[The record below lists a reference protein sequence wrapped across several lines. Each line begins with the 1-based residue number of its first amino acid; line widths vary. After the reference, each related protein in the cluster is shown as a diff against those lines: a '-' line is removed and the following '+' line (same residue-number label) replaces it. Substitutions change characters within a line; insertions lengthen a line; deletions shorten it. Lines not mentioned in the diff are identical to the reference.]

1 MGLFNKFRSL
11 SFEKKTL
18 FMTEMSM
25 GLQVLFA
32 LGKFILAFYK
42 GALFFVAGIV
52 TVFAILAKL
61 ETCLGIVY
69 PTRRSLEFRNNTT
82 SLFVCLMGILYSV
95 YMSRLL
101 YTDLEIRSY
110 GTFVGV
116 AIIGISIFEFIF
128 AIYGCF
134 RAYGKGHY
142 FRNAKLIDLC
152 LAITALVLT
161 EIAIT
166 SFFETDITRILDG
179 IFGVVGGVLIVII
192 GIYMYCAPKL
202 TIEEHKYNI
211 YIVPFNNLKQ
221 YDRVKVQLSESK
233 IYGNYVYEGLVI
245 GDQIEGVIKKERSP
259 IASYSFFL
267 RFILTI
273 VIILLIVPYALG
285 SLFFHLQGPK
295 IVRKL
300 DSYMVNK
307 GYIKVEY

>member
-1 MGLFNKFRSL
+1 MGLFNKIRSL

-18 FMTEMSM
+18 VMSGLSM
-25 GLQVLFA
+25 GLQVIFA
-32 LGKFILAFYK
+32 LGKFILSFYK
-42 GALFFVAGIV
+42 GAFFFVAGIV

-61 ETCLGIVY
+61 ETCLGIMF
-69 PTRRSLEFRNNTT
+69 PTRRTLEFRNNTT
-82 SLFVCLMGILYSV
+82 SLFVCLMGIVYSV

-116 AIIGISIFEFIF
+116 AIILISILEFIF

-166 SFFETDITRILDG
+166 SFIETNATRILDG

-192 GIYMYCAPKL
+192 GIYMYGAPKL

-211 YIVPFNNLKQ
+211 YIVPFNKLRQ
-221 YDRVKVQLSESK
+221 YDRIKVQLSESK
-233 IYGNYVYEGLVI
+233 IYGNYVYEALVI
-245 GDQIEGVIKKERSP
+245 GDQIEGVIKKEKSP
-259 IASYSFFL
+259 ITKYSFIVRFL
-267 RFILTI
+267 LTI
-273 VIILLIVPYALG
+273 IIIAFVVPYALG
-285 SLFFHLQGPK
+285 SLFFHLQGPR
-295 IVRKL
+295 IVKKL
-300 DSYMVNK
+300 DNYMVSK